1 MLFTENQTSLQ
12 VKEYTLSNGL
22 TVWLNE
28 DHNQPKVFGAIVVK
42 AGAKDCPDTG
52 IAHYFEHMMFKG
64 TDKIGTTD
72 YASEKAILDLIADK
86 YDALADSDNDE
97 TRLHLQKIINEL
109 SVRASEYIIPNEFD
123 RLVSRYGGT
132 KLNAGTSYDST
143 LYFNTFAPQYIAQWA
158 ELNSERL
165 LNPVFRLFQNELET
179 VYEEK
184 NMYND
189 MIGGRAIEKLTER
202 YFQPHPYAHPII
214 GSTKNLKNPRLS
226 EMRIFFETYYVASNM
241 GLILSGDIDAE
252 TTLPILEASFA
263 RIRRGEA
270 PHRKP
275 VALPPFVGR
284 EKVQI
289 KISIPFFKIMALGFR
304 GVPAHHDDQAALNIA
319 VSLLNNSNSTGYLD
333 MLMVNHKVIASMA
346 LNQSLNEAGML
357 GIFVIPKILF
367 HTYAST
373 ERRIWKEIN
382 RIKEG
387 DFTDDVFKSLQL
399 EQLREY
405 KTKLEDIDSRAQIM
419 MDVFSQGKCWADY
432 LNEISRI
439 QALTKNDVIQIACKY
454 FSDNYLYVTK
464 KTGTYPKEY
473 LPKPDYTPVT
483 PKNKEAVSAYA
494 KELEKMPVRDIATHL
509 VDFEQDVQTIR
520 FHDLARLYVTPNPVN
535 DIFMLNLSYGIGL
548 IEQPALTQ
556 LVDYLHLIGTDSMT
570 FEKFHQQL
578 QLIGST
584 LSFEVNDTDF
594 TVRIVGFDAY
604 LDETL
609 TLVSEFMYHAK
620 ADTKKIR
627 QLVDDVKIT
636 EKAFVKSSDSM
647 AEALL
652 EKVKYGDKSHF
663 LSQLSL
669 SRVKK
674 LKAKEL
680 IGLFN
685 RVQQWECNL
694 HYCGKLPVEE
704 VERQI
709 RKHLALVEMDID
721 SASPL
726 HRELREYDKS
736 MVYFLDM
743 PELSQSI
750 VYTYVR
756 GEVPENISSLYASKL
771 FAGYFGGDM
780 SSLMFQ
786 EIREFRSYAYQVN
799 AKYTQPRLNHMDK
812 AGGFVTQLSTQ
823 SDKTVDA
830 LTVLDS
836 LMREMPL
843 HPERM
848 EAIRQNIRNKVNN
861 EYPSFRELSSHIA
874 TLQREGYETD
884 PNIDY
889 LKAIQSMDMEEISRF
904 YASNVQGRPIVYAIV
919 GNAQKVDMKK
929 LDTFGTLV
937 MLKKKDIY
945 K

>member
-64 TDKIGTTD
+64 TDKIGTTN
-72 YASEKAILDLIADK
+72 YVSEKAILDLIADK
-86 YDALADSDNDE
+86 YDALAESDNDE
-97 TRLHLQKIINEL
+97 TRLHLQKIINDL

-123 RLVSRYGGT
+123 RLISHYGGT
-132 KLNAGTSYDST
+132 KLNASTSSDST
-143 LYFNTFAPQYIAQWA
+143 VYFNTFAPQYIAQWA

-189 MIGGRAIEKLTER
+189 MLGSQAIEKLTER
-202 YFQPHPYAHPII
+202 YFQPHPYAYPII

-226 EMRIFFETYYVASNM
+226 EMRNFFETYYVASNM

-252 TTLPILEASFA
+252 TALPILEASFS
-263 RIRRGEA
+263 RIRQGEA
-270 PHRKP
+270 PHQEL
-275 VALPPFVGR
+275 AQLPPFVGR

-289 KISIPFFKIMALGFR
+289 RIPIPFFKIMALGFR

-346 LNQSLNEAGML
+346 INQSMNEAGML
-357 GIFVIPKILF
+357 GIFVIPKMLF
-367 HTYAST
+367 YTYASV
-373 ERRIWKEIN
+373 EKRIWKEIN

-387 DFTDDVFKSLQL
+387 DFTNEVFKSLQL

-405 KTKLEDIDSRAQIM
+405 TTGLEDIDSRAQM
-419 MDVFSQGKCWADY
+419 MMHIFSQGKCWDDY

-439 QALTKNDVIQIACKY
+439 QTLTKKDIVQIARRY
-454 FSDNYLYVTK
+454 FSNDYLYVTK
-464 KTGTYPKEY
+464 KTGSYPKEH
-473 LPKPDYTPVT
+473 LPKPNYTPVT
-483 PKNKEAVSAYA
+483 PKNKEAISAYA
-494 KELEKMPVRDIATHL
+494 KELEKIPIRDIAPRV

-535 DIFMLNLSYGIGL
+535 DIFTLNLSYGMGL

-556 LVDYLHLIGTDSMT
+556 LVSYLHLIGTDSMT
-570 FEKFHQQL
+570 FDDFHQQL

-594 TVRIVGFDAY
+594 TVKIMGFDAY

-609 TLVSEFMYHAK
+609 TLVSEFMSHAK

-627 QLVDDVKIT
+627 QLVDDAKII

-652 EKVKYGDKSHF
+652 EKVKYGDQSRF
-663 LSQLSL
+663 LSQLSQ

-674 LKAKEL
+674 LKAKDL

-694 HYCGKLPVEE
+694 HYCGKLPAKE
-704 VERQI
+704 VERQV
-709 RKHLALVEMDID
+709 RKHLALVEMDFD
-721 SASPL
+721 SGSPL

-743 PELSQSI
+743 PALSQSI
-750 VYTYVR
+750 IYTYVR
-756 GEVPENISSLYASKL
+756 GEVPKNASSLYASKL

-799 AKYTQPRLNHMDK
+799 AKYTQPRFNHMDK

-823 SDKTVDA
+823 SDKTLDA
-830 LTVLDS
+830 LTILDS
-836 LMREMPL
+836 LLRKMPL

-848 EAIRQNIRNKVNN
+848 ETIRQNIRNKVNN
-861 EYPSFRELSSHIA
+861 EYPSFRELSLRIA
-874 TLQREGYETD
+874 TLWREGYEAD
-884 PNIDY
+884 PNTDY
-889 LKAIQSMDMEEISRF
+889 LQAIQTMDMEDISRF
-904 YASNVQGRPIVYAIV
+904 YASNVQGRPVVYVIV

-929 LDTFGTLV
+929 LATFGPIV